1 MLISFSFIDSF
12 CLGCREW
19 GGGGGGGAFII
30 RGWALISFT
39 YLQGWCFLR
48 RAPTLFRWREVLA
61 QINIAHERN
70 QVCYTPFGRKLCNYK
85 RL

>member
-19 GGGGGGGAFII
+19 GVGGGGAFII
-30 RGWALISFT
+30 KGWALIIFNN
-39 YLQGWCFLR
+39 LQGLR
-48 RAPTLFRWREVLA
+48 FPKRAPTLFRWREVLT
-61 QINIAHERN
+61 QINIAYERN